1 MANVFWNALAL
12 NIELNSQIKIK
23 YVIGMILF
31 AKLATL
37 INQNN
42 VKGANTYHIF
52 LQKPNQENVQLNVL
66 QVKHFH
72 LKFNSHQFLVIN
84 LANKVVLSTIVMSV
98 LIRIFVSN
106 AKLAMF
112 IQQLRIFVWINVVM
126 VLFLILSNVFHVLI
140 NVKNAILVAIA

>member
-1 MANVFWNALAL
+1 MVNVSWNALAV

-42 VKGANTYHIF
+42 VKGANIYLTF

-66 QVKHFH
+66 QAKHFH
-72 LKFNSHQFLVIN
+72 LKLNSHQFLVIN
-84 LANKVVLSTIVMSV
+84 LAKVVLSTIVMFVS
-98 LIRIFVSN
+98 IRFIVSN
-106 AKLAMF
+106 AKLVMF
-112 IQQLRIFVWINVVM
+112 TQQIRIFVWINVM
-126 VLFLILSNVFHVLI
+126 MALFLILSNVFHVLI